1 MSTATTNSIPDDLF
15 KKAKTGKG
23 RRVLAERAS
32 KLQEN
37 DKTVML
43 LRGPQAGQD
52 VNALLKDLYDMLKPN
67 AVNLRRNE
75 SIQPFED
82 PGTLEFLAKKNDAS
96 LFIFGSKTKKRPFR
110 LAVGR
115 TFDHQL
121 LDMEEMHVS
130 NYVPASQFRAE
141 APRLGSK
148 PLVIFQGDGF
158 GSVPDLQHARSLL
171 LDVFRGSQAKAVAL
185 DGLDHV
191 VVFSAVEDPDE
202 AGSHLICFR
211 HYRMIF
217 KRTGTKLPHVE
228 LAELGPRF
236 DLKTDRDK
244 AADHEKWKYAT
255 RLPTQTS
262 TTEYNKDKER
272 PNKSKNITTD
282 IMGQRRGRIHLESQN
297 FDKLYTPHHK
307 TFLKRKEKF
316 AETTATDEGGYS
328 PSPKKAKS
336 T

>member
-75 SIQPFED
+75 SVQPFED
-82 PGTLEFLAKKNDAS
+82 PGTLEFLARKNDAS

-121 LDMEEMHVS
+121 LDMEELHVS
-130 NYVPASQFRAE
+130 NYVPASQFKGAE

-158 GSVPDLQHARSLL
+158 ASVPDLQHARSLL

-191 VVFSAVEDPDE
+191 VVFTAVEDPE
-202 AGSHLICFR
+202 ETGSHLICFIEAVV
-211 HYRMIF
+211 HSC
-217 KRTGTKLPHVE
+217 V
-228 LAELGPRF
+228 
-236 DLKTDRDK
+236 
-244 AADHEKWKYAT
+244 
-255 RLPTQTS
+255 
-262 TTEYNKDKER
+262 
-272 PNKSKNITTD
+272 
-282 IMGQRRGRIHLESQN
+282 
-297 FDKLYTPHHK
+297 
-307 TFLKRKEKF
+307 
-316 AETTATDEGGYS
+316 
-328 PSPKKAKS
+328 
-336 T
+336 